1 LPACQL
7 RHFFYS
13 SYDRAYFVESRE
25 NVPRPQANRYLMLRV
40 GLTGGIA
47 SGKST
52 VGHMFVELGCHLLD
66 SDQLTHQL
74 LEPGQGVHDAVVREF
89 GRQILAQDGTI
100 NRRVLGDIVFKDP
113 EARQKLNSL
122 VHPAVIQ
129 RQKEWLEEM
138 NEKDPGGIAIVDAAL
153 MIEVGTY
160 KNYDKIVVVTCSP
173 EIQKQR
179 LLQRSGLTDEQIQA
193 RIQAQMPLTEK
204 VKYADFV
211 IDNSGVPANTRRQ
224 VEEVNSRL
232 REFAANTSGRRHS

>member
-1 LPACQL
+1 
-7 RHFFYS
+7 
-13 SYDRAYFVESRE
+13 
-25 NVPRPQANRYLMLRV
+25 MLRV

-52 VGHMFVELGCHLLD
+52 VGRMFIELGCQLLD

-74 LEPGQGVHDAVVREF
+74 QEPGQAVHDAVVREF
-89 GRQILAQDGTI
+89 GTQILAQDGRI
-100 NRRVLGDIVFKDP
+100 NRRVLAEIVFKDP

-138 NEKDPGGIAIVDAAL
+138 NAKDPAAVSIVDAAL

-173 EIQKQR
+173 EIQRQR
-179 LLQRSGLTDEQIQA
+179 LLERSGLTDEQINA
-193 RIQAQMPLTEK
+193 RIRAQMPLAEK

-211 IDNSGVPANTRRQ
+211 IDNSRDLADTRRQ

-232 REFAANTSGRRHS
+232 REFVSNTSGNRHS

>member
-1 LPACQL
+1 
-7 RHFFYS
+7 
-13 SYDRAYFVESRE
+13 
-25 NVPRPQANRYLMLRV
+25 MLRV

-52 VGHMFVELGCHLLD
+52 VGRMFVELGCCLLD

-74 LEPGQGVHDAVVREF
+74 LEPGQRVHDAVVGQF
-89 GRQILAQDGTI
+89 GKQILAHDGGI
-100 NRRVLGDIVFKDP
+100 DRRILGDIVFKDS

-129 RQKEWLEEM
+129 RQKDWLEEM
-138 NEKDPGGIAIVDAAL
+138 DAKDPKGIAIVDAAL

-160 KNYDKIVVVTCSP
+160 KNYDKIVVVTCRP

-179 LLQRSGLTDEQIQA
+179 LLERSGLTNEQIDA
-193 RIQAQMPLTEK
+193 RIRAQMPLTEK

-211 IDNSGVPANTRRQ
+211 IDNSGDLPNTRRQ
-224 VEEVNSRL
+224 VQEVNSRL
-232 REFAANTSGRRHS
+232 RELASNTSDKPHS